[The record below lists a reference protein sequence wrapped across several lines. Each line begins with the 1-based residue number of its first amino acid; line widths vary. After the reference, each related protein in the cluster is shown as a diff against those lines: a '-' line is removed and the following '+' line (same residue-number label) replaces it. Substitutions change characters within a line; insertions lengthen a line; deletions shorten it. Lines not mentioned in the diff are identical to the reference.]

1 MGSRAR
7 PRWTSEEHPAQR
19 VQDDARSPENLGRWK
34 GSPGVAL
41 PDPRRVSSA
50 ITRGPRGP
58 YALRSRLSIVV
69 TIAALSPWLDPER
82 IWAQRDLTGAAA
94 VVIQPND
101 VLFGERIPVLH
112 FDEDERVIACVLDTA
127 RRLTPHVDRMT
138 SLDRDVLAVEC
149 DHPLPCRYE
158 PMLGP
163 MFVTLMERRGPKWL
177 PGASPFVLLR
187 WCRRGDL
194 NPHVPQRTLGP
205 QPSASTKFRHSDEA
219 CSAAREPTTS
229 SDRAPGW
236 ILSASHATDAPLPS
250 LHDLGL
256 PDARFEPIQGV
267 ALHGWPRGRGELCPV
282 VDGSRSGR
290 DLPHMWTTG

>member
-1 MGSRAR
+1 MEGLSGGSAARPSSGVVRDHPWPPGALRASFAPQHRRDDRRVVTLAR
-7 PRWTSEEHPAQR
+7 PRAHLGS
-19 VQDDARSPENLGRWK
+19 ARPNRSG
-34 GSPGVAL
+34 
-41 PDPRRVSSA
+41 
-50 ITRGPRGP
+50 
-58 YALRSRLSIVV
+58 RSRHP
-69 TIAALSPWLDPER
+69 TER
-82 IWAQRDLTGAAA
+82 CPLRRT
-94 VVIQPND
+94 
-101 VLFGERIPVLH
+101 IPVLH

-236 ILSASHATDAPLPS
+236 IFGLARHGRAPTLPTRPRPSRCPLRTHPGRRAAWMASRA
-250 LHDLGL
+250 G
-256 PDARFEPIQGV
+256 
-267 ALHGWPRGRGELCPV
+267 
-282 VDGSRSGR
+282 
-290 DLPHMWTTG
+290 